1 MLTVYSKPNCPQCR
15 MTYIALDRRGV
26 PYDVVDVTENDAALA
41 YISEELGYSAAPVVV
56 IDDHEHWSG
65 FRPDLIGAIALDE
78 AAADTGHQGA
88 EDGHR

>member
-26 PYDVVDVTENDAALA
+26 PYAVVDVTESDAALA
-41 YISEELGYSAAPVVV
+41 YISEELGYSATPVVV

-65 FRPDLIGAIALDE
+65 FRPDLIGTIVLDE
-78 AAADTGHQGA
+78 TIADAGHQDA
-88 EDGHR
+88 EGDHR